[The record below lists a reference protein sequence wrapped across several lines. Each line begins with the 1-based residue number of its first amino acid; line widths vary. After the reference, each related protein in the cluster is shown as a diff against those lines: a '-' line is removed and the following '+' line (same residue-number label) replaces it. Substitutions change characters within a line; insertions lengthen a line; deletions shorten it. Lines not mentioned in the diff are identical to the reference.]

1 MQIYNFFGIFAADM
15 MKKTLITVFFMT
27 LSLFICGQSEW
38 KSQTIGI
45 LDSLCA
51 DPLFETSQL
60 GLAVWDLTDDSL
72 LYSVGY
78 RQRLRPASC
87 QKVITAVTA
96 LKSLGAEF
104 CYRPYVREAGWGWCW
119 DDKITVPDVE
129 GEPLLNDTAVW
140 TLNDVL
146 QPMLKK
152 SDNLMAESV
161 FQQLADKCGRPVAG
175 RKEAAA
181 EVERLMADLSLNPKD
196 YLIADGSGLSL
207 YDYVTVELLVRV
219 LRYAWQWDNIR
230 IPFIEALP
238 IAGIDG
244 TLEKR
249 MIRTSAHGNVRAK
262 TGTVEG
268 VSSLAGYCRT
278 SEGHFLC
285 YAIINQGIVRTRTG
299 RDFQDSV
306 CVALTRK

>member
-1 MQIYNFFGIFAADM
+1 MQIYNFFGIFVADM
-15 MKKTLITVFFMT
+15 MKKTLITVFFTALT
-27 LSLFICGQSEW
+27 LSICGQSDW

-72 LYSVGY
+72 IYAVGY

-96 LKSLGAEF
+96 LKSLGAEHR
-104 CYRPYVREAGWGWCW
+104 YSPYVREAGWGWCW
-119 DDKITVPDVE
+119 DDKITNPDVD

-146 QPMLKK
+146 QPMLKE

-161 FQQLADKCGRPVAG
+161 FLQLAGKSGRSGAG
-175 RKEAAA
+175 RKEAVA
-181 EVERLMADLSLNPKD
+181 EVERLMADLALNPKD

-285 YAIINQGIVRTRTG
+285 YAIINQGIVRARTG
-299 RDFQDSV
+299 RDFQDSI

>member
-38 KSQTIGI
+38 KSRTIVI

-72 LYSVGY
+72 VYAVGY

-96 LKSLGAEF
+96 LKSLGAGF
-104 CYRPYVREAGWGWCW
+104 SFRPYVREAGWGWCW
-119 DDKITVPDVE
+119 DDKITTPDVD

-152 SDNLMAESV
+152 SDN
-161 FQQLADKCGRPVAG
+161 
-175 RKEAAA
+175 
-181 EVERLMADLSLNPKD
+181 LMADLSLNPKD

-219 LRYAWQWDNIR
+219 LRYAWQWDHIR

-285 YAIINQGIVRTRTG
+285 YAIINQGIVRARTG
-299 RDFQDSV
+299 RDFQDSI